1 MKYQLTISGKNFD
14 VDVNAVD
21 KGFAKVVV
29 NGRPYDVVINKSEGE
44 LATALAAEARPAV
57 VSSRAPE
64 PKPVAHKPA
73 APKPEAAPKPAAAA
87 PASGKPAT
95 GGAGA
100 LKAPI
105 PGVIM
110 DIKVSVGAQVLEGET
125 VVVLEAMKMENDLV
139 AQMSG
144 TIAEIRVQKGQ
155 QVNTGDVLLV
165 IS

>member
-1 MKYQLTISGKNFD
+1 MKYQLTIAGKNFD

-21 KGFAKVVV
+21 KGFARVVV
-29 NGRPYDVVINKSEGE
+29 NGRPYDVAIKKSEGE

-57 VSSRAPE
+57 ASSRAPE

-73 APKPEAAPKPAAAA
+73 APKPEAAPKPAAA

-105 PGVIM
+105 PGVVT
-110 DIKVSVGAQVLEGET
+110 DIKVSVGDQVLEGET
-125 VVVLEAMKMENDLV
+125 VVILEAMKMENDLV
-139 AQMSG
+139 AQVSG

-155 QVNTGDVLLV
+155 QVSTGDVLLV